1 MRSNTLRIGTRG
13 SDLAL
18 WQARWV
24 AGELRRIDP
33 SCIVELEIIHT
44 RGDRVTDRPI
54 AAVGTQGVFVRE
66 VQDRVMAGDVDLA
79 VHSLKDLET
88 VSAEGVTIAAVPTR
102 GPISDVLVAPGVGAL
117 DALPKGASLGTG
129 SPRRRAQLLA
139 WRADLEVVPIRGN
152 VPTRLAKVE
161 NAGIDGV
168 VLAEAGL
175 VRLGLGDR
183 ISCVIPTEIMLP
195 APGQG
200 ALAIECREGDRRALD
215 LLAPLHDETTAAA
228 VRAERAF
235 LRELRGGCHAP
246 VGALARVEGGTVHL
260 EGCVAEREG
269 RGSIREWISGVAEKA
284 EELGRR
290 LALDVLE
297 RGAGVWIEEARGG

>member
-1 MRSNTLRIGTRG
+1 MQSNTLRIGTRG

-24 AGELRRIDP
+24 AEALRRVDP
-33 SCIVELEIIHT
+33 SCVVELEIVRT
-44 RGDRVTDRPI
+44 RGDRATDRPI
-54 AAVGTQGVFVRE
+54 AALGSQGVFVRE
-66 VQDRVMAGDVDLA
+66 VQERVIRGDVDLA

-88 VSAEGVTIAAVPTR
+88 VGAEGVTMAAVPAR
-102 GPISDVLVAPGVGAL
+102 GPYRDALVAPGVGEL
-117 DALPKGASLGTG
+117 DALPRGAALGTG

-139 WRADLEVVPIRGN
+139 WRGDLEIIPIRGN
-152 VPTRLAKVE
+152 VPTRLVKVE
-161 NAGIDGV
+161 DAGIDGV

-183 ISCVIPTEIMLP
+183 ISCVIPSEIMLP

-200 ALAIECREGDRRALD
+200 ALAIECRSGDQRVLD
-215 LLAPLHDETTAAA
+215 LLAPLHDATTAAA

-246 VGALARVEGGTVHL
+246 VGALARVEGEQVHL
-260 EGCVAEREG
+260 EGCVAELNGRGLIREG
-269 RGSIREWISGVAEKA
+269 ISGAA
-284 EELGRR
+284 DRPEELGRR
-290 LALDVLE
+290 LAGEVLE
-297 RGAGVWIEEARGG
+297 RGAGTWIEEARGG